1 MELQSNLE
9 YLITK
14 DEVIDNSEFTES
26 DLNEVYGEALE
37 FYLKNASSK
46 TTSIMYSAFVG
57 IDKQRQY
64 AAIRYMLAQD
74 ATKVIGLRDAMIE
87 YIRGAMYSGMDLNQY
102 LQTGASHSVEVVNI
116 LKKHGLWIVAKIEY
130 TDEEIE

>member
-1 MELQSNLE
+1 MNLVGTE
-9 YLITK
+9 YQITK
-14 DEVIDNSEFTES
+14 DEVINNSEFS
-26 DLNEVYGEALE
+26 DSELVEVYGEAID

-46 TTSIMYSAFVG
+46 VYSIMYSAFRG
-57 IDKQRQY
+57 IDKERQY
-64 AAIRYMLAQD
+64 AAVRYILNNDVNKIA
-74 ATKVIGLRDAMIE
+74 GLRDAIIE
-87 YIRGAMYSGMDLNQY
+87 YIRGAMYSGMDLNLY